1 MTRLKILLYLR
12 ALLELYKPL
21 SQKFGYF
28 NEEYDERINMI
39 LNKIKIC
46 INNHN
51 NCFEMRPTR
60 YNKEFK
66 KNKVDK
72 FENQWNIVI
81 KKFIANKI
89 DVEIIQVPI
98 IESIKYIVVD
108 IKIFEEID
116 REGRAYKTRNITN
129 EVAKFE

>member
-1 MTRLKILLYLR
+1 MTRLKTLLHLR

-39 LNKIKIC
+39 LDKIQIC
-46 INNHN
+46 INDHN
-51 NCFEMRPTR
+51 NCLKIRRTR
-60 YNKEFK
+60 YSKEFEN
-66 KNKVDK
+66 NKVNK
-72 FENQWNIVI
+72 FENQWNGVI

-98 IESIKYIVVD
+98 KESIKYIVVD

-116 REGRAYKTRNITN
+116 REERSYKVKNITN